1 MRGKPYS
8 TEEQE
13 PLMACEPEAVYRTL
27 QQPSVHSANR
37 VDRNLPE
44 GCVSSEEFWN
54 LFEKKMRM
62 AYAEL

>member
-1 MRGKPYS
+1 MRRKPYR

-13 PLMACEPEAVYRTL
+13 PMMACEPEAVYRTL
-27 QQPSVHSANR
+27 HQPSVHSANS
-37 VDRNLPE
+37 VVRNLPE
-44 GCVSSEEFWN
+44 GCVSSEEFWT

>member
-1 MRGKPYS
+1 
-8 TEEQE
+8 
-13 PLMACEPEAVYRTL
+13 MACEPEAVYRTL